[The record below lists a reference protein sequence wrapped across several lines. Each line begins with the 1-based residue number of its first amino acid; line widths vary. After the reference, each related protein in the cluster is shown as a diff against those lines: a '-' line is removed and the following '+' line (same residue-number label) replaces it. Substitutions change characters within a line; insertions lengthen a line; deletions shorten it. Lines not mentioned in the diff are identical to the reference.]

1 MPVLELSP
9 INIGYYVVARRGFV
23 AAVTVS
29 LFMHA
34 RIHLLTMFVPINC
47 QILHNYKVKK
57 DGIVVLKI
65 LPMTY
70 RILFKISLKQ

>member
-9 INIGYYVVARRGFV
+9 INIGYHVVSRRVFV
-23 AAVTVS
+23 VAVTVL

-57 DGIVVLKI
+57 HGIVVLKI

-70 RILFKISLKQ
+70 RIRFKISLKR